1 MKDQLTTLVPEHI
14 KARFER
20 SHQSDPRPIRIAA
33 GTLDDYDK
41 LARLHYRAATP
52 ATIERVFA
60 AIDDTTGEL
69 AGVMLTSRPTL
80 NGSWRRLAFPGRF
93 DLGTKSEQAR
103 RLNAELRTISRVV
116 IDPRYRGIGLA
127 RRLVRQYLD
136 APDTVCTEAIAA
148 MGPVCPFLERAGM
161 TPYPL
166 TDQARDVR
174 LRTRLDELEL
184 SVDDLLRP
192 IDEECELEIALRIW
206 SRKSA
211 ATRHL
216 DAGPIETIARAVA
229 CALIAPPTAYAHTV
243 L

>member
-1 MKDQLTTLVPEHI
+1 MKDQFPTLLPEHI
-14 KARFER
+14 RARFHRAPAE
-20 SHQSDPRPIRIAA
+20 DPRPIRIDA
-33 GTLDDYDK
+33 GTLADYDT

-52 ATIERVFA
+52 ATIERIFA

-80 NGSWRRLAFPGRF
+80 NGSWRRLAWPGRF
-93 DLGTKSEQAR
+93 DAGTKSEQAH

-127 RRLVRQYLD
+127 RRLVRRYLD
-136 APDTVCTEAIAA
+136 APDTACTEAIAA

-192 IDEECELEIALRIW
+192 TDEVSELALVLRIW
-206 SRKSA
+206 ARKSA
-211 ATRHL
+211 STRHL
-216 DAGPIETIARAVA
+216 DAGPIETIARAAA
-229 CALIAPPTAYAHTV
+229 CALLAPPTAYAHTAP
-243 L
+243 